1 MVGGG
6 FIIKITG
13 QESAFNYNIKG
24 KLQWLFYFSS
34 TLFSAQAV
42 YTKLA
47 FVSPEFLVF
56 SQKKNS
62 SM

>member
-24 KLQWLFYFSS
+24 KLQLLFYFSS
-34 TLFSAQAV
+34 TF
-42 YTKLA
+42 
-47 FVSPEFLVF
+47 FL
-56 SQKKNS
+56 
-62 SM
+62 